1 MITFTSTGIQSFEYS
16 YDELANMTDR
26 YDHLHKI
33 NDLSLHE
40 HFTYD
45 NRNQLKTITKNG
57 VLQCEML
64 YDGLGSIY
72 LKTDVGDLNCIAA
85 GNPYQLT
92 EIIPNLQI
100 NPAYKTDEHIT
111 YTDFNKVD
119 TITTAQYLLEIK
131 YGLGN
136 ERLSQKSYSKNGQ
149 TQTLLSEKTYVAGLA
164 EIVELSDGSSKTINY
179 ISSPE
184 GLVAV
189 EISQSSGSKEWYWV
203 FTDHLGSI
211 TSLVRESDGQK
222 FEMSFDAWGNRRD
235 PATWVNYTTTLPDFI
250 IDRGFTGHEHYD
262 EFGLI
267 NMNGRVYDP
276 VIARFLSP
284 DSYIQAPGLA
294 QNYNGYIYCLNN
306 PLRYTDPDGDFVI
319 LAAIILGAY
328 LGGSSINGT
337 FNPLEWDYS
346 DPATY
351 GGIIVGGLAGWA
363 GASVG
368 MAAGA
373 SALASGA
380 TAIEAGIAA
389 GMTGGIVT
397 GAINGTGLTALSG
410 GNLEDMFAGMV
421 QGAVMGGFAG
431 AASGGTGALIGDF
444 SGVTGGGFK
453 NAMYEI
459 GHSIMKGGSQ
469 GLASGGVMAAMNQDA
484 SYLWKGATFGAI
496 IGGGMSTL
504 RIATMGAAFIPDP
517 DTYCEL
523 ENFGQVYRR
532 GSLFTPR
539 GAGITLG
546 RNVVVKLTGNTDYDR
561 YLLHHETGHLSQIND
576 MGVFKF
582 YSRTIREYIKIG
594 LNNVYGTSGTL
605 ENNAEW
611 YSYQKLGY
619 YYGWRGISYSFP

>member
-1 MITFTSTGIQSFEYS
+1 M
-16 YDELANMTDR
+16 NNR
-26 YDHLHKI
+26 YDYLHKI

-64 YDGLGSIY
+64 YDGLGSID
-72 LKTDVGDLNCIAA
+72 LKTDVGDLNCNTA
-85 GNPYQLT
+85 GKPYQLT
-92 EIIPNLQI
+92 EIVPNTKI
-100 NPAYKTDEHIT
+100 NPAYKTDEYIT

-119 TITTAQYLLEIK
+119 TITTDQYLLEIK
-131 YGLGN
+131 YGIGN
-136 ERLSQKSYSKNGQ
+136 ERLSQKLYSKNGQ
-149 TQTLLSEKTYVAGLA
+149 TQTLISEKTYVAGLA

-306 PLRYTDPDGDFVI
+306 PLKYTDPSGEIFVVDDIIIVAAIGAAIGAASYTASIAFSPGGFDNWQWGQFFKSMGIGAVSGVVTAGIGNAFGAVGSGGLIGEVGRAAVHGYANGMISQFTGGDFMTG
-319 LAAIILGAY
+319 LAAGGIGSLAGSGFQSFFPTIANSTAGTIGFSA
-328 LGGSSINGT
+328 LGGGIGAELT
-337 FNPLEWDYS
+337 
-346 DPATY
+346 
-351 GGIIVGGLAGWA
+351 GGNFWEGAAI

-368 MAAGA
+368 LLNHSGNVLKSSRNATLQVRAARAFLTDLGYPEDQVNQDVVKQNDKFFSKYYA
-373 SALASGA
+373 RLNHFEKYQNSFTGGYYDSYSNSYDAQLSTTRVVTVGTSLSGNKINECYA
-380 TAIEAGIAA
+380 AKYYPSRSHSIGLVRTGFDHIIEAGLE
-389 GMTGGIVT
+389 TFDGIVRNIT
-397 GAINGTGLTALSG
+397 KFDNAIY
-410 GNLEDMFAGMV
+410 DMHYINSF
-421 QGAVMGGFAG
+421 
-431 AASGGTGALIGDF
+431 
-444 SGVTGGGFK
+444 
-453 NAMYEI
+453 
-459 GHSIMKGGSQ
+459 
-469 GLASGGVMAAMNQDA
+469 
-484 SYLWKGATFGAI
+484 
-496 IGGGMSTL
+496 
-504 RIATMGAAFIPDP
+504 
-517 DTYCEL
+517 
-523 ENFGQVYRR
+523 
-532 GSLFTPR
+532 
-539 GAGITLG
+539 
-546 RNVVVKLTGNTDYDR
+546 R
-561 YLLHHETGHLSQIND
+561 YL
-576 MGVFKF
+576 KC
-582 YSRTIREYIKIG
+582 R
-594 LNNVYGTSGTL
+594 
-605 ENNAEW
+605 
-611 YSYQKLGY
+611 
-619 YYGWRGISYSFP
+619 